1 MQRETLNVHNRA
13 YKQFTE
19 TQALL
24 GFENAGIEIDR
35 ALTTAIIKRRPVYIS
50 LPLDVAHSMIDA
62 RVNVEFNCSNTDHN
76 KRVAQRLVDELK
88 KAKRPV
94 ILAGN
99 EIMTFRAKTEL
110 KS

>member
-1 MQRETLNVHNRA
+1 MHHTDATGNFKRSYRA

-24 GFENAGIEIDR
+24 GFENAGAEIDR

-62 RVNVEFNCSNTDHN
+62 PSAPLNLRSEEHTSELQSRFDIVC
-76 KRVAQRLVDELK
+76 RLLLE
-88 KAKRPV
+88 
-94 ILAGN
+94 
-99 EIMTFRAKTEL
+99 KT
-110 KS
+110 KDI

>member
-1 MQRETLNVHNRA
+1 M
-13 YKQFTE
+13 
-19 TQALL
+19 
-24 GFENAGIEIDR
+24 
-35 ALTTAIIKRRPVYIS
+35 TTAIIKRRPVYIS

-62 RVNVEFNCSNTDHN
+62 PSAPRAPLNLTVQNTDHN

-99 EIMTFRAKTEL
+99 EIMTFRAKTEFENL
-110 KS
+110 INQTHIPVATMLLGKSSINEENPYFIGT